1 MVNAFILINI
11 EEKNVREITN
21 NLLEVE
27 GVTEVYPIAGEYDIL
42 AVVRVIDNPTLANI
56 IIEEIIHKPGVRHT
70 KTLFALDSYAK
81 VDLEEV
87 FKLKS

>member
-11 EEKNVREITN
+11 EGKDVREIAN
-21 NLLEVE
+21 RLLEVE

-42 AVVRVIDNPTLANI
+42 AVVRVAYNPTLANI
-56 IIEEIIHKPGVRHT
+56 IVDEIIHKPGVRHT

-87 FKLKS
+87 YRL

>member
-11 EEKNVREITN
+11 AGKDVREITSR
-21 NLLEVE
+21 LLEVE

-42 AVVRVIDNPTLANI
+42 AVVRVVDNPTLANI
-56 IIEEIIHKPGVRHT
+56 IVDEIIHKPGVRHS

-81 VDLEEV
+81 VVLEEV
-87 FKLKS
+87 YRL

>member
-11 EEKNVREITN
+11 EGKDVREIATR
-21 NLLEVE
+21 LLEVK

-42 AVVRVIDNPTLANI
+42 AVVRVADNPTLANTI
-56 IIEEIIHKPGVRHT
+56 VDEIIHKPGVRHT

-87 FKLKS
+87 YRL